1 MKLVDKPLTEL
12 QKKFARYY
20 VEAKYGNQHLTNTE
34 CAIKAGYSPDSAY
47 QRAYELLN
55 PRISPHV
62 ITYIGKLQEDFR
74 IKNNIDPDKHMARLN
89 FLGQEAEKQ
98 KMIGVALRAE
108 ELRGK
113 VAGYYIDRQII
124 KNKNGPDYDSM
135 SSEELEEAM
144 NKMLL
149 DYEHIL
155 TPKGKDLVERKQK
168 HNEEQ
173 RKKNGK
179 TNGSNE

>member
-1 MKLVDKPLTEL
+1 MKLVDKPLTDM
-12 QKKFARYY
+12 QKRFARLY
-20 VEAKYGNQHLTNTE
+20 VEASYGTEYLSNTE
-34 CAIKAGYSPDSAY
+34 VAIKAGYSPDSAY

-62 ITYIGKLQEDFR
+62 VKYIGKLKDDFR
-74 IKNNIDPDKHMARLN
+74 VKNNIDPDKHMARLN
-89 FLGQEAEKQ
+89 HLGQKAEEKE
-98 KMIGVALRAE
+98 MLGVALRAE